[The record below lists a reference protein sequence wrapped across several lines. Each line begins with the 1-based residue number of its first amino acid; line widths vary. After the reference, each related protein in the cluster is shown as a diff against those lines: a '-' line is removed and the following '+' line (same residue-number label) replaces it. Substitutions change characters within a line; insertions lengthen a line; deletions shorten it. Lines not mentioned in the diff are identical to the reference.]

1 VRPDFVQGIVG
12 RMIGVARSGW
22 AWGGVAWILSCGAC
36 AAAGESPAHSP
47 AQPVAERAPPEPSP
61 LERELDALLRLTER
75 GEGLAGMSVAVLY
88 KGRPVLTRAYGMADV
103 VGNRP
108 LASDGVFRIGSITK
122 TFTAAAILKLAAQG
136 KLTLGDPILSYVPEL
151 QHGQDVTLRHLLS
164 HTSGIRSFT
173 AAPWYDAHMAQ
184 PLTHAALVAKLDQ
197 PLEFAPGSRYSY
209 SNSGYYLLGLVIEK
223 ASGSSYVEFL
233 QRELFQPAGLTSTR
247 YCPDEPSSEHDAH
260 GYANNGGTLEPAK
273 PISMTLPYAAG
284 ALCSS
289 AGDLVRWM
297 QALQTG
303 KVIGAAGF
311 SAMSEPTPLPEGRS
325 SAYALGLQRGE
336 LAGHARLGHGGG
348 INGFV
353 SDLTSYPADDL
364 YIAVLVNTAG
374 VSAGAISE
382 KIARVVLGVK
392 EAPLVDLE
400 VSAEEAAP
408 LVGTYDISEL
418 GQVIA
423 ITFEQ
428 GVLRLGRV
436 GTPRSRKMFSQGEG
450 VYVVPEIG
458 ARVSFELEGDQAKR
472 MVVLQRGSRFVG
484 ERK

>member
-1 VRPDFVQGIVG
+1 
-12 RMIGVARSGW
+12 MIAIARSSW
-22 AWGGVAWILSCGAC
+22 AWFGTLACSLSCVAC
-36 AAAGESPAHSP
+36 AATGAPP
-47 AQPVAERAPPEPSP
+47 AQAPSGRITKSTAVVEPAVVEPSA
-61 LERELDALLRLTER
+61 LERELDVLLRLTER
-75 GEGLAGMSVAVLY
+75 GKGLAGMSVAVVY
-88 KGRPVLTRAYGMADV
+88 KGRPVLSRAYGLSDV
-103 VGNRP
+103 VADTP
-108 LASDGVFRIGSITK
+108 LAVDDVFRIGSITK

-136 KLTLGDPILSYVPEL
+136 KLTLSDPILSYVPEL
-151 QHGQDVTLRHLLS
+151 QHGKDVTLRHLLS

-173 AAPWYDAHMAQ
+173 SADWYRAHMAE

-197 PLEFAPGSRYSY
+197 PPEFAPGSKYSY

-223 ASGSSYVEFL
+223 VSGSSYIEFL
-233 QRELFQPAGLTSTR
+233 QRELFQPAGLTNTR
-247 YCPDEPSSEHDAH
+247 YCPDEPSAERDVR
-260 GYANNGGTLEPAK
+260 GYGKDDGTLEPAK
-273 PISMTLPYAAG
+273 PVSMTLPFSAG

-297 QALQTG
+297 QALQAG
-303 KVIGAAGF
+303 NVIGADGF
-311 SAMSEPTPLPEGRS
+311 SAMSDATPLPGGSS

-353 SDLTSYPADDL
+353 SDLASYPADDL
-364 YIAVLVNTAG
+364 YIAVLVNTEG

-392 EAPLVDLE
+392 EAPLIDLE

-418 GQVIA
+418 GQIIA

-428 GVLRLGRV
+428 GALRMGRV
-436 GTPRSRKMFSQGEG
+436 GAGRSRKMFSQGQG

-458 ARVSFELEGDQAKR
+458 ARVSFELEGGQAQR
-472 MVVLQRGSRFVG
+472 MIVLQRGSRFVG
-484 ERK
+484 QRK